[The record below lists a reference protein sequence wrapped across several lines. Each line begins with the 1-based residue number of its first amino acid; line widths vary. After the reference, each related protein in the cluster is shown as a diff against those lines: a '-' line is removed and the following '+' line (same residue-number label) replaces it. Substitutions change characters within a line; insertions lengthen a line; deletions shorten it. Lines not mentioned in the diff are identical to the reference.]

1 MRLHGP
7 RENPCQ
13 MERVDQALSVELLP
27 ERSFRSLVGA
37 LCQRRISRSWLFRM
51 RNELGMTPE
60 HFTAGGAR
68 IMAYYA
74 RLRHSRVSPEI
85 AKQKTIRFAEEHNL

>member
-1 MRLHGP
+1 
-7 RENPCQ
+7 
-13 MERVDQALSVELLP
+13 MEKVDALLQVELLP

-60 HFTAGGAR
+60 HFTAKGAR
-68 IMAYYA
+68 AMAYYA

-85 AKQKTIRFAEEHNL
+85 AKEKTIQFIEENDL